1 MDKKIR
7 NMRLTE
13 DEYKRLL
20 AAQGKYR
27 WSLSPDD
34 PEYVKKMLLVQEDSP
49 PSLVRYAY
57 EDAMPYRK
65 GSTAAEIAEWF
76 AKNYPIIL
84 RDWDLP
90 NRDPEF
96 QRIVDR
102 DRISVS
108 NQARNIQGQA
118 YRPAVKR
125 EAEEAVQNLKQ
136 DVQNKS
142 ADLKTWLENL
152 VLSADQSIGNA
163 AKLLVQKLYGGR
175 K

>member
-7 NMRLTE
+7 DMRLTE

-20 AAQGKYR
+20 AAQRKYR
-27 WSLSPDD
+27 WSLSRDD
-34 PEYVKKMLLVQEDSP
+34 PEYMKKMLLNQENS
-49 PSLVRYAY
+49 SLLGMRYAY
-57 EDAMPYRK
+57 ENAMPYRK
-65 GSTAAEIAEWF
+65 GSTNAEIAEWF
-76 AKNYPIIL
+76 AKNYPKIL
-84 RDWDLP
+84 DDWYLP
-90 NRDPEF
+90 SGEAAL
-96 QRIVDR
+96 QQIADR

-118 YRPAVKR
+118 YRPAAKR
-125 EAEEAVQNLKQ
+125 EAEEAVKNLKQ

-163 AKLLVQKLYGGR
+163 AKLLVQKLYGG
-175 K
+175 